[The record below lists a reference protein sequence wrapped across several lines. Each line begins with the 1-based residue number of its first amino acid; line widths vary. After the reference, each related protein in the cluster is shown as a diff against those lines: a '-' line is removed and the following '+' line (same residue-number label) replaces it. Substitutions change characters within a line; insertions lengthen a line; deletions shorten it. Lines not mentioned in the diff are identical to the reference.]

1 MSFENNIMENIKIL
15 YVEDDDFIREGFER
29 LLSSWT
35 KYIYTATNGVEG
47 IEAYKQYSP
56 DIIISDIKMPVMDGI
71 RMAKSIREFEQET
84 NAKQSSIV
92 FTTAHG
98 ESSYMQEAISL
109 RVCGY
114 LIKPVSK
121 NDLKELLMRVSKS
134 INYDIEKKRQSDIL
148 QSVIDTESNMIV
160 ATNGNE
166 ILFANKAF
174 YNFFCIENKEEFY
187 KEYNDFWSIFGDQH
201 ILLDTHENKEE
212 GHNVALLRNKKT
224 DTENF
229 FQIRV
234 KPLENENNFFLLSF
248 TDISKVMKEKNK
260 MEEKANIDE
269 LTKIHNRLKFNDV
282 LDEKI
287 YEASISDNAY
297 FSIVMFDI
305 DFFKEIND
313 TFGHLRGDKM
323 LADIANI
330 VNNNIRKTD
339 FFARWG
345 GEEFVIILNQ
355 TKAPEAFRIA
365 ENLRKVLEN
374 ISYDDIQRSVTC
386 SFGVAEFE
394 KDDQRDTLVKKV
406 DSALYEA
413 KKSGRNCVKTY
424 SSKN

>member
-1 MSFENNIMENIKIL
+1 MSFEDNIIENIKIL
-15 YVEDDDFIREGFER
+15 YVEDDEFIREGFER

-35 KYIYTATNGVEG
+35 KNLCTATNGTEG
-47 IEAYKQYSP
+47 LEAYKKYQP
-56 DIIISDIKMPVMDGI
+56 DIVISDIKMPIMDGI
-71 RMAKSIREFEQET
+71 QMAKSIREFEQ
-84 NAKQSSIV
+84 NKSLKQSGII

-98 ESSYMQEAISL
+98 EGSYMQDAISL
-109 RVCGY
+109 RVYGY
-114 LIKPVSK
+114 LVKPVSK

-166 ILFANKAF
+166 ILFANRAF
-174 YNFFCIENKEEFY
+174 YDFFCIENKEEFY

-201 ILLDTHENKEE
+201 VLLDTNDSKDD
-212 GHNVALLRNKKT
+212 GHNVVLLHNKKT

-229 FQIRV
+229 FQIRI
-234 KPLENENNFFLLSF
+234 KPLEGQNDFFLFSF
-248 TDISKVMKEKNK
+248 TDISKVIKEKNII
-260 MEEKANIDE
+260 EEKANIDD
-269 LTKIHNRLKFNDV
+269 LTKIHNRLKFNEV

-287 YEASISDNAY
+287 YHASIDDSFY
-297 FSIVMFDI
+297 FSVILFDI

-345 GEEFVIILNQ
+345 GEEFVIILDQ

-374 ISYDDIQRSVTC
+374 IDYGDIQRSVTC
-386 SFGVAEFE
+386 SFGIAEFE
-394 KDDQRDTLVKKV
+394 TYDKRDTLVKKV